1 MGHGKDVCKYLKEVR
16 QRIAEE
22 NGIPL
27 KTEKCTYEGECIGTC
42 PHCEAEVRY
51 LEKALAE
58 RMSLGKVATVA
69 GLALGLATTTLQAQ
83 NIIKVTPSDQDT
95 SATHKIIGTGTLK
108 GMVTDSKTQEPLAFC
123 QVVLKQGDKAIT
135 TAYTDFDGIYTIKSV
150 PLGEYTVEI
159 KTTGFEPFIGEVKID
174 NEGFNILSVSLGYN
188 TTGLVPLQMIGI
200 IDGERDPMPANPPN
214 QQMEIDGVKVISR

>member
-1 MGHGKDVCKYLKEVR
+1 MKEVR
-16 QRIAEE
+16 RRIAEE

-51 LEKALAE
+51 LEKTLAE
-58 RMSLGKVATVA
+58 RMSIGKVATVA
-69 GLALGLATTTLQAQ
+69 GLALGLATTTMQAQ

-108 GMVTDSKTQEPLAFC
+108 GMVTDSKTQEPVMVC
-123 QVVLKQGDKAIT
+123 QVVLKQGEKIIAT
-135 TAYTDFDGIYTIKSV
+135 TYTDFDGIYSIRSI
-150 PLGEYTVEI
+150 PLGDYNIEI
-159 KTTGFEPFIGEVKID
+159 RSQGCEPFIGNVKID
-174 NEGFNILSVSLGYN
+174 IEGFNILSVSLGCV
-188 TTGLVPLQMIGI
+188 TSELSEPVEIPMIGI

>member
-1 MGHGKDVCKYLKEVR
+1 MKEVR
-16 QRIAEE
+16 RRIAEE

-51 LEKALAE
+51 LEKTLAE
-58 RMSLGKVATVA
+58 RMSIGKVATVA
-69 GLALGLATTTLQAQ
+69 GLALGLATTTMQAQ

-108 GMVTDSKTQEPLAFC
+108 GMVTDSKIQDLIPLC
-123 QVVLKQGDKAIT
+123 QVVLKQDSRVIAST
-135 TAYTDFDGIYTIKSV
+135 ETDFEGIYIIRSI
-150 PLGEYTVEI
+150 PLGNYNIEI
-159 KTTGFEPFIGEVKID
+159 RDPGFEPFFGEVKID
-174 NEGFNILSVSLGYN
+174 KEGFNILSVSLSCVSCE
-188 TTGLVPLQMIGI
+188 LIQMIGI
-200 IDGERDPMPANPPN
+200 IDGERDPMPANPPD